1 MTTTVGG
8 VEVLRESDRRT
19 FESLLQPGEQVLFC
33 VQNQN
38 PRPDWQRMQTVE
50 LSLTEHGALVALD
63 SRLIFLHVF
72 GAASCRYDEITD
84 LDVYRHE
91 QRPIPCL
98 WVTAREHPMPFS
110 ETTLTFLFDQEAQQA
125 HPYHFFIDQK
135 SFTLVEPYIQQLKGL
150 VRRAHAPQAPGT
162 LPEEDLVLKLERLA
176 QLHRDGQLS
185 DAEFDAAKRKLLG
198 G

>member
-1 MTTTVGG
+1 MTTAVGG
-8 VEVLRESDRRT
+8 VEVLRGSDRET
-19 FESLLQPGEQVLFC
+19 FDSLVQPGEQVLFC

-63 SRLIFLHVF
+63 SRLVFIHVF
-72 GAASCRYDEITD
+72 GPASCRYDEITD

-98 WVTAREHPMPFS
+98 WVNTRTHPMPFS
-110 ETTLTFLFDQEAQQA
+110 ETTLSFLFDQEAQQA

-135 SFTLVEPYIQQLKGL
+135 SFSLVEPYIAQLKAQ
-150 VRRAHAPQAPGT
+150 VRAAQAASTPSA
-162 LPEEDLVLKLERLA
+162 EEDLVAWLERLA
-176 QLHRDGQLS
+176 RLHHDGHLN
-185 DAEFDAAKRKLLG
+185 DDEFEAAKRKLLG
-198 G
+198 S